1 MSAVGKKDLE
11 FSIANL
17 TAGYFFAFIARL
29 INGLTCK
36 TILRQKFKIVSFV
49 IQFSLI
55 KFIMSFMKL

>member
-17 TAGYFFAFIARL
+17 TAGYFFAFIAKL

-36 TILRQKFKIVSFV
+36 TILRQKFKIVSLL
-49 IQFSLI
+49 S
-55 KFIMSFMKL
+55 SFPSSNL